1 MQPALAPLVFLLAPL
16 IAPPLAALPAEQL
29 SAAAEPEAVARAAV
43 QAASTG
49 WQARAE
55 DNICGLRDP
64 RQVSSPAKVDF
75 RRVMDAT
82 PEMQRLRRDRVDP
95 NSAEGIQLT
104 EAARSRVAEACE
116 LVMAD
121 SGHCSVWKT
130 IRHTDGREVPDVTEA
145 VRERL

>member
-1 MQPALAPLVFLLAPL
+1 MQPALAPLVLLLAPFL
-16 IAPPLAALPAEQL
+16 APPRA
-29 SAAAEPEAVARAAV
+29 AAAEPLETTEAPPAALDAL
-43 QAASTG
+43 QAAATG

-64 RQVSSPAKVDF
+64 RQVSNPARVDF
-75 RRVMDAT
+75 RRLMDST
-82 PEMQRLRRDRVDP
+82 PEMQRLRRDRIDP

-116 LVMAD
+116 LVMAEA
-121 SGHCSVWKT
+121 GHCSVWKA
-130 IRHTDGREVPDVTEA
+130 IRHADGREVPEVTEA